1 MPIRTSLKIDIDQ
14 RGQGIPPCQRD
25 SVENLRAKAF
35 ALQERF
41 DLAEQTAILLDEM
54 LGDDDESVG
63 NAVNNTY
70 EAMAFARLRYQLFRM
85 LTVDI
90 WACILDTGKNA
101 ASVRSILKI
110 LRKKERMDAI
120 RAYYTDRTALTVKV
134 EVYGDDEIPA
144 EYVES
149 EEARTIQQSVDD
161 SLASMDAQ
169 WAEIDKESN
178 LLDSVDAE
186 RLVWARHNS
195 TAHFRASPTGLIA
208 LDDDPVDGQGI
219 PIGTGKLNWNEPI
232 HYLERVRP
240 FVYNVFGIVT
250 ATSWPGGDAL
260 SRFYAKS
267 FWDRFKN
274 GRTDLEPPATF

>member
-1 MPIRTSLKIDIDQ
+1 MPITTSLKFDIDR
-14 RGQGIPPCQRD
+14 RGQGIPPCQRNA
-25 SVENLRAKAF
+25 VEDLRTKAF
-35 ALQERF
+35 VLQKRF

-54 LGDDDESVG
+54 LGDGDESVG
-63 NAVNNTY
+63 KAVDNTY
-70 EAMAFARLRYQLFRM
+70 EAMAFARLRFQLFRL

-110 LRKKERMDAI
+110 LRKKEKMNAI
-120 RAYYTDRTALTVKV
+120 RAYYTDRNAMTIKV
-134 EVYGDDEIPA
+134 EVYGDDEFPA

-149 EEARTIQQSVDD
+149 EEARTIQRSVDD

-169 WAEIDKESN
+169 WAEIDEASN
-178 LLDSVDAE
+178 LLDSVDAK
-186 RLVWARHNS
+186 RLVWARHNT

-232 HYLERVRP
+232 RYLEHVRR

-260 SRFYAKS
+260 SRFYSKS